1 MLTKDSVFKT
11 LQANSK
17 VFENDGVL
25 IVGLFGSFSRD
36 NATKDSD
43 VDILIET
50 KPVFHKKYKGL
61 RAIVKLSQIKEFF
74 ENEFQRE
81 IDLVDR
87 SVLSQNSKEHILKKA
102 LYV

>member
-1 MLTKDSVFKT
+1 MLTKENIFET
-11 LQANSK
+11 LKKNSK
-17 VFENDGVL
+17 IFENDGVL

-36 NATKDSD
+36 GATKDSD

-50 KPVFHKKYKGL
+50 KPSFYQKYKGL
-61 RAIVKLSQIKEFF
+61 KAIVKLSQIKEFF

-81 IDLVDR
+81 IDLVDK
-87 SVLSQNSKEHILKKA
+87 SALAKDAKEHILKKA